1 MGVRGARAA
10 QPPGEAAP
18 RRAPSWRNERRTG
31 RVPGLKD
38 LLDAS
43 YEITDDLKHDVL
55 AATDLV
61 ALVGAVTGLK
71 KAGNSW
77 KGLCPFHG
85 EKTPSFHVHPDR
97 GFYYCFGC
105 GAKGDAITFVRETE
119 KLEFH
124 EAVAYLARRA
134 GIPLPLRRSGSRADR
149 AKETRAAEALLAA
162 AKFFRDQLPRHAAAK
177 AVLEGRGVPREEWDA
192 LGFGAAPDAWDGLLR
207 ALSGSFTEE
216 VLLEAGLL
224 QKNTDTGRVYDRF
237 RNRLT
242 LEIRDARGEVLAF
255 GGRALGDDPA
265 KYINSPET
273 ARFTKGRV
281 LYGLDRAREGARKS
295 EKLVLCEG
303 YFDRIAFERAGL
315 PWAVASMGTALTAAQ
330 ADLLARQVP
339 AVVVA
344 YDGDPPGL
352 AAAWKTFPLLVE
364 RGVRVY
370 HVAFPEGHDPD
381 SFLRDRGPEALR
393 EAVSKARPLLEVLA
407 AAVPP
412 ASGDAAERAARINEA
427 KAILTAAPDRV
438 FRHELLSAFS
448 RATGVPLDLLH
459 EGSRRSPVRRPDPE
473 AAGGGS
479 IPRLVPEAEERVLAF
494 LLASWPEGLPILAKM
509 PADLLSHPD
518 SRELVEYLKSLGPEA
533 DTLDFSELQSH
544 LGGGAGVLAAR
555 LLLSDPPRP
564 DENPDAP
571 GLEKLRKP
579 LLQLKIRRLEERGV
593 ELQPMIAAA
602 EARADRDGRTA
613 LLAEKQ
619 KLSEEVRR
627 MKQELRRPGEGPG

>member
-1 MGVRGARAA
+1 V
-10 QPPGEAAP
+10 
-18 RRAPSWRNERRTG
+18 
-31 RVPGLKD
+31 
-38 LLDAS
+38 DAS

-55 AATDLV
+55 VATDLV

-85 EKTPSFHVHPDR
+85 EKTPSFHVHPDK

-119 KLEFH
+119 KLEFP
-124 EAVAYLARRA
+124 EAIAYLARQA

-162 AKFFRDQLPRHAAAK
+162 AKFFREQLSRNAAAR
-177 AVLEGRGVPREEWDA
+177 AVLEERGVPRGDWEP

-207 ALSGSFTEE
+207 ALSGTFPED
-216 VLLEAGLL
+216 LLVEAGLL
-224 QKNTDTGRVYDRF
+224 QKNSDTGRVYDRF

-255 GGRALGDDPA
+255 GGRTLGDDPA

-273 ARFTKGRV
+273 ARFTKGKI

-303 YFDRIAFERAGL
+303 YFDRIAFERAGV
-315 PWAVASMGTALTAAQ
+315 PWAVASMGTALTAMQ

-344 YDGDPPGL
+344 YDGDLPGL

-364 RGVRVY
+364 RGVRVF
-370 HVAFPEGHDPD
+370 HVAFPGGHDPD
-381 SFLRDRGPEALR
+381 SFLREFGSEALR
-393 EAVSKARPLLEVLA
+393 DAVEKARPLLDVLA
-407 AAVPP
+407 SAVPP
-412 ASGDAAERAARINEA
+412 ATGDASERAARINEA
-427 KAILTAAPDRV
+427 KAILSAAPDRV
-438 FRHELLSAFS
+438 FRHELLAAFS
-448 RATGVPLDLLH
+448 RVTGVPLELLH
-459 EGSRRSPVRRPDPE
+459 ERSRRRDLRRPE
-473 AAGGGS
+473 AETTGECPT
-479 IPRLVPEAEERVLAF
+479 PRPLPEAEERILGFV
-494 LLASWPEGLPILAKM
+494 LASWPAGVEIVTKLPL
-509 PADLLSHPD
+509 DLLSHPD
-518 SRELVEYLKSLGPEA
+518 VREVVAYLKSLGSA
-533 DTLDFSELQSH
+533 TDTLDFSELQSH
-544 LGGGAGVLAAR
+544 LGVGAGVLAAR
-555 LLLSDPPRP
+555 LLLSDPPRLDGNPVAP
-564 DENPDAP
+564 D
-571 GLEKLRKP
+571 LEKLRKP

-602 EARADRDGRTA
+602 EARVDRDGRSA

-627 MKQELRRPGEGPG
+627 MKQVLRRPDDGPG

>member
-1 MGVRGARAA
+1 V
-10 QPPGEAAP
+10 
-18 RRAPSWRNERRTG
+18 
-31 RVPGLKD
+31 
-38 LLDAS
+38 DAS

-61 ALVGAVTGLK
+61 SLVGAVTGLK

-85 EKTPSFHVHPDR
+85 EKTPSFHVHPEK

-105 GAKGDAITFVRETE
+105 GAKGDAISFVRETE
-119 KLEFH
+119 KLEFP

-149 AKETRAAEALLAA
+149 AKESRAAEALLAA
-162 AKFFRDQLPRHAAAK
+162 AAFFREQLPKSRAAV
-177 AVLEGRGVPREEWDA
+177 AVLEGRGVPRDEWPT
-192 LGFGAAPDAWDGLLR
+192 LGFGAAPDAWDGLHR

-224 QKNTDTGRVYDRF
+224 QKNSDTGRVYDRF

-242 LEIRDARGEVLAF
+242 LEIRDPRGEILAF

-273 ARFTKGRV
+273 ARFTKGKV

-344 YDGDPPGL
+344 YDGDAAGL
-352 AAAWKTFPLLVE
+352 AAARKVFPLLVE
-364 RGVRVY
+364 RGVKVF

-381 SFLRDRGPEALR
+381 SFLRDQGAGALR
-393 EAVSKARPLLEVLA
+393 DLVAGARPLLDVLA
-407 AAVPP
+407 SAVPP
-412 ASGDAAERAARINEA
+412 PTGDAAERAARINEA
-427 KAILTAAPDRV
+427 KAILSASPDRV
-438 FRHELLSAFS
+438 YRHELLAAFS
-448 RATGVPLDLLH
+448 RVTGVPLEVLH
-459 EGSRRSPVRRPDPE
+459 DGPRRGPHRRPGAEPPAP
-473 AAGGGS
+473 AA
-479 IPRLVPEAEERVLAF
+479 RRVPEAEERVLCL
-494 LLASWPEGLPILAKM
+494 LLATWPEGAPVVPRLPMEIF
-509 PADLLSHPD
+509 SHPD
-518 SRELVEYLKSLGPEA
+518 ARELAEYLRALGPGTDA
-533 DTLDFSELQSH
+533 LDFSELQSH

-555 LLLSDPPRP
+555 LLLSDPSRLN
-564 DENPDAP
+564 ESFDAP
-571 GLEKLRKP
+571 DLEKLRKP

-593 ELQPMIAAA
+593 ELQPEIAAA
-602 EARADRDGRTA
+602 EARGDRDRWIA
-613 LLAEKQ
+613 LLGEKQ

-627 MKQELRRPGEGPG
+627 MKQELRRPDEGPG

>member
-1 MGVRGARAA
+1 V
-10 QPPGEAAP
+10 
-18 RRAPSWRNERRTG
+18 
-31 RVPGLKD
+31 
-38 LLDAS
+38 DAS

-85 EKTPSFHVHPDR
+85 EKTPSFHVHPER

-119 KLEFH
+119 KLEFP

-134 GIPLPLRRSGSRADR
+134 GIPLPVRRSGSRADR
-149 AKETRAAEALLAA
+149 AKETRAAEAVLAA
-162 AKFFRDQLPRHAAAK
+162 AAFFREQLPRSRAAL
-177 AVLEGRGVPREEWDA
+177 AVLEGRGVPREEWAA

-207 ALSGSFTEE
+207 ALAGSFTEE

-224 QKNTDTGRVYDRF
+224 QRNSESGRVYDRF

-242 LEIRDARGEVLAF
+242 LEIRDGRGEILAF

-303 YFDRIAFERAGL
+303 YFDRIAFERAGI
-315 PWAVASMGTALTAAQ
+315 PWAVASMGTALTPTQ

-344 YDGDPPGL
+344 YDGDAAGI
-352 AAAWKTFPLLVE
+352 AAAWKAFPLLVE
-364 RGVRVY
+364 RGVKVF
-370 HVAFPEGHDPD
+370 HALFPEGHDPD
-381 SFLRDRGPEALR
+381 SFLRARGPEALR
-393 EAVSKARPLLEVLA
+393 GAVTSARPLLDVLA
-407 AAVPP
+407 SAVPP
-412 ASGDAAERAARINEA
+412 PTGDAAERAARINEA
-427 KAILTAAPDRV
+427 KAILSVAPDRV
-438 FRHELLSAFS
+438 YRHELLAAFS
-448 RATGVPLDLLH
+448 RSAGVPLELLH
-459 EGSRRSPVRRPDPE
+459 DGRARSAIRRPE
-473 AAGGGS
+473 ADATAPS
-479 IPRLVPEAEERVLAF
+479 PRALPEAEQRVLEV
-494 LLASWPEGLPILAKM
+494 LLACWPTAAGIAAKLPG
-509 PADLLSHPD
+509 DLFSNPD
-518 SRELVEYLKSLGPEA
+518 AREVVEHLKSLGTKT

-555 LLLSDPPRP
+555 LLLSVPPRT
-564 DENPDAP
+564 DETSAVAD
-571 GLEKLRKP
+571 LEKLRKP
-579 LLQLKIRRLEERGV
+579 LLQLKIKRLEERGV
-593 ELQPMIAAA
+593 ELQPLISAA
-602 EARADRDGRTA
+602 EARGDRDGRTA

-627 MKQELRRPGEGPG
+627 MKRELRRPDQGPGPQG

>member
-1 MGVRGARAA
+1 MD
-10 QPPGEAAP
+10 
-18 RRAPSWRNERRTG
+18 N
-31 RVPGLKD
+31 
-38 LLDAS
+38 S

-55 AATDLV
+55 AATDIV
-61 ALVGAVTGLK
+61 ALVGSVTGLK

-119 KLEFH
+119 KLEFP

-134 GIPLPLRRSGSRADR
+134 GIPLPARRSGSRVDR

-162 AKFFRDQLPRHAAAK
+162 ARFFREQLPKSAAAK
-177 AVLEGRGVPREEWDA
+177 AVLEGRGVPREEWEA
-192 LGFGAAPDAWDGLLR
+192 LGFGAAPDAWDGLHR
-207 ALSGSFTEE
+207 ALSGTFPEE
-216 VLLEAGLL
+216 VLVEAGLL

-242 LEIRDARGEVLAF
+242 LEIRDARGEILAF

-273 ARFTKGRV
+273 ARFTKGKV

-303 YFDRIAFERAGL
+303 YFDRIAFERAGV
-315 PWAVASMGTALTAAQ
+315 PWAVASMGTALTATQ

-344 YDGDPPGL
+344 YDGDTPGL
-352 AAAWKTFPLLVE
+352 AAAWKAFPLLVE
-364 RGVRVY
+364 RGVQVS
-370 HVAFPEGHDPD
+370 HVAFPGGHDPD
-381 SFLRDRGPEALR
+381 SYLREHGPEALR
-393 EAVSKARPLLEVLA
+393 ETIAKARPLLDVLA

-412 ASGDAAERAARINEA
+412 ATGDAAERAAKINEA
-427 KAILTAAPDRV
+427 KAILTVAPDRV
-438 FRHELLSAFS
+438 YRHELLAAFS
-448 RATGVPLDLLH
+448 RVSGVPLELLH
-459 EGSRRSPVRRPDPE
+459 DGSRRNPIRR
-473 AAGGGS
+473 
-479 IPRLVPEAEERVLAF
+479 PEAEATVQAPRVLPESEESVLGT
-494 LLASWPEGLPILAKM
+494 LLATWPFGAAIAGKLPAELF
-509 PADLLSHPD
+509 SHPD
-518 SRELVEYLKSLGPEA
+518 ARELAECLKSLASKP
-533 DTLDFSELQSH
+533 DTLDFSSLQSH

-555 LLLSDPPRP
+555 LLLSDPPRLDGNPAAP
-564 DENPDAP
+564 D
-571 GLEKLRKP
+571 LEKLRKP

-593 ELQPMIAAA
+593 ELQPMISSA
-602 EARADRDGRTA
+602 EARGDRDGRTA

-627 MKQELRRPGEGPG
+627 MKRELRRPDQGPGGQGKT

>member
-1 MGVRGARAA
+1 VD
-10 QPPGEAAP
+10 
-18 RRAPSWRNERRTG
+18 N
-31 RVPGLKD
+31 
-38 LLDAS
+38 S

-55 AATDLV
+55 AATDIV
-61 ALVGAVTGLK
+61 ALVGSVTGLK

-119 KLEFH
+119 KLEFP

-134 GIPLPLRRSGSRADR
+134 GIPLPLRRSGTRADR
-149 AKETRAAEALLAA
+149 AKDSRAAEALVAA
-162 AKFFRDQLPRHAAAK
+162 ARFFREQLPKNRAAV

-207 ALSGSFTEE
+207 ALAGSFTEE

-224 QKNTDTGRVYDRF
+224 QRNADSGRVYDRF

-242 LEIRDARGEVLAF
+242 LEIRDPRGEVLAF

-273 ARFTKGRV
+273 SRFTKGRV

-303 YFDRIAFERAGL
+303 YFDRIAFERAGV
-315 PWAVASMGTALTAAQ
+315 PWAVASMGTALTTTQ

-352 AAAWKTFPLLVE
+352 AAAWKAFPLLVE
-364 RGVRVY
+364 RGVRVF
-370 HVAFPEGHDPD
+370 HVSFPDGHDPD
-381 SFLRDRGPEALR
+381 SFLRALGPEALR
-393 EAVSKARPLLEVLA
+393 KSVESARPILDVLA
-407 AAVPP
+407 ASIPP

-427 KAILTAAPDRV
+427 KAILSVAPDRV
-438 FRHELLSAFS
+438 LRHELLAAFS
-448 RATGVPLDLLH
+448 RASGVPLDLLH
-459 EGSRRSPVRRPDPE
+459 DRSRRAPLRPQ
-473 AAGGGS
+473 AAAS
-479 IPRLVPEAEERVLAF
+479 RPLARPVPEAEERVLES
-494 LLASWPEGLPILAKM
+494 LLSTWPTGAELVPRLPL
-509 PADLLSHPD
+509 DLFSHPD
-518 SRELVEYLKSLGPEA
+518 VREAVERLKSLAPEA
-533 DTLDFSELQSH
+533 DALDFSELQSH
-544 LGGGAGVLAAR
+544 LGGGAGALVAR
-555 LLLSDPPRP
+555 LLLSDSRQLN
-564 DENPDAP
+564 ENPAAP
-571 GLEKLRKP
+571 DLEKLRKP

-593 ELQPMIAAA
+593 ELQPLIALA
-602 EARADRDGRTA
+602 EARHDRDGRTA

-627 MKQELRRPGEGPG
+627 MKQELRRPDEGRG

>member
-1 MGVRGARAA
+1 V
-10 QPPGEAAP
+10 
-18 RRAPSWRNERRTG
+18 
-31 RVPGLKD
+31 
-38 LLDAS
+38 DAS

-119 KLEFH
+119 KLEFP

-134 GIPLPLRRSGSRADR
+134 GIPLPVRRTGSRADR
-149 AKETRAAEALLAA
+149 AKENRSAEALVAA
-162 AKFFRDQLPRHAAAK
+162 ARFFRDQLPKSRAAV

-207 ALSGSFTEE
+207 TLSGTFTEE

-224 QKNTDTGRVYDRF
+224 QKNADSGRVYDRF

-242 LEIRDARGEVLAF
+242 LEIRDPRGEVLAF

-273 ARFTKGRV
+273 SRFTKGRV

-295 EKLVLCEG
+295 ERLVLCEG
-303 YFDRIAFERAGL
+303 YFDRIAFERAGV
-315 PWAVASMGTALTAAQ
+315 PWAVASMGTALTTTQ
-330 ADLLARQVP
+330 ADLLARHVP
-339 AVVVA
+339 SVVVA
-344 YDGDPPGL
+344 YDGDAAGL
-352 AAAWKTFPLLVE
+352 AAAWKAFPLLVE
-364 RGVRVY
+364 RGVRVF
-370 HVAFPEGHDPD
+370 HVTFPDGHDPD
-381 SFLRDRGPEALR
+381 SFLRAHGPEALR
-393 EAVSKARPLLEVLA
+393 KTVESASPILDVLA
-407 AAVPP
+407 ASIPP

-427 KAILTAAPDRV
+427 KAILSVAPDRV
-438 FRHELLSAFS
+438 LRHELLAAFS
-448 RATGVPLDLLH
+448 RASGVPLDLLH
-459 EGSRRSPVRRPDPE
+459 DRSRRPPLRPQAAASPSVARP
-473 AAGGGS
+473 
-479 IPRLVPEAEERVLAF
+479 VPEAEERVLES
-494 LLASWPEGLPILAKM
+494 LLATWPAGAEIVPRIPLELF
-509 PADLLSHPD
+509 SHPD
-518 SRELVEYLKSLGPEA
+518 VREVAEKLKSLAPEA

-544 LGGGAGVLAAR
+544 LGGGAGALVAR
-555 LLLSDPPRP
+555 LLLSDSRQM
-564 DENPDAP
+564 DENPAAP
-571 GLEKLRKP
+571 DLEKLRKP

-593 ELQPMIAAA
+593 ELQPLIAQA
-602 EARADRDGRTA
+602 EARHDRDGRTA

-627 MKQELRRPGEGPG
+627 MKQELRRPDEGRG

>member
-1 MGVRGARAA
+1 M
-10 QPPGEAAP
+10 
-18 RRAPSWRNERRTG
+18 
-31 RVPGLKD
+31 
-38 LLDAS
+38 DAS

-61 ALVGAVTGLK
+61 SLVGAVTGLK

-85 EKTPSFHVHPDR
+85 EKTPSFHVHPEK

-105 GAKGDAITFVRETE
+105 GAKGDAISFVRETE
-119 KLEFH
+119 KLEFP

-162 AKFFRDQLPRHAAAK
+162 AAFFREQLPKSRAAL
-177 AVLEGRGVPREEWDA
+177 AVLEARAVPREEWEA
-192 LGFGAAPDAWDGLLR
+192 LGFGAAPDAWDGLHR

-224 QKNTDTGRVYDRF
+224 QKNQETGRVYDRF

-242 LEIRDARGEVLAF
+242 LEIRDPRGEVLAF

-273 ARFTKGRV
+273 SRFTKGKV

-344 YDGDPPGL
+344 YDGDAAGL
-352 AAAWKTFPLLVE
+352 AAAWKVFPLLVE
-364 RGVRVY
+364 RGVKVF
-370 HVAFPEGHDPD
+370 HVAFPAGHDPD
-381 SFLRDRGPEALR
+381 SFLREQGAEALR
-393 EAVSKARPLLEVLA
+393 DLVAEARPLLDVLA
-407 AAVPP
+407 SAVPP
-412 ASGDAAERAARINEA
+412 PTGDAAERAARINEA
-427 KAILTAAPDRV
+427 KAILSVAPDRV
-438 FRHELLSAFS
+438 YRHELLAAFARGS
-448 RATGVPLDLLH
+448 GVPLEVLH
-459 EGSRRSPVRRPDPE
+459 DGPRRGPLRRPGTQP
-473 AAGGGS
+473 AGPA
-479 IPRLVPEAEERVLAF
+479 PRRVSDAEERVLGV
-494 LLASWPEGLPILAKM
+494 LLATWPAGAQVVPRLPAELF
-509 PADLLSHPD
+509 PHPD
-518 SRELVEYLKSLGPEA
+518 ARELAEYLRGLAPA
-533 DTLDFSELQSH
+533 TDALDFSELQSH

-555 LLLSDPPRP
+555 LLLSDPSRLN
-564 DENPDAP
+564 ESLDAP
-571 GLEKLRKP
+571 DLEKLRKP

-593 ELQPMIAAA
+593 ELQPEIAAA
-602 EARADRDGRTA
+602 EARDDRDRWTA
-613 LLAEKQ
+613 LLGEKQ

-627 MKQELRRPGEGPG
+627 MKQELRRPDEGPG

>member
-1 MGVRGARAA
+1 
-10 QPPGEAAP
+10 
-18 RRAPSWRNERRTG
+18 
-31 RVPGLKD
+31 
-38 LLDAS
+38 LDAS

-61 ALVGAVTGLK
+61 ALVGAVTSLK
-71 KAGNSW
+71 KAGSSW

-85 EKTPSFHVHPDR
+85 EKTPSFHVHPEK
-97 GFYYCFGC
+97 GFYFCFGC

-119 KLEFH
+119 KMEFP

-134 GIPLPLRRSGSRADR
+134 GIPLPVRRSGSRADR
-149 AKETRAAEALLAA
+149 AKESRAAEALVAA
-162 AKFFRDQLPRHAAAK
+162 ARFFREQLPRSRSAI
-177 AVLEGRGVPREEWDA
+177 AVLEGRGVPREEWEA

-224 QKNTDTGRVYDRF
+224 QKNPDTGRVYDRF

-242 LEIRDARGEVLAF
+242 LEIRDPRGEVLAF

-273 ARFTKGRV
+273 SRFTKGRV
-281 LYGLDRAREGARKS
+281 LYGLDRAREAARKS

-303 YFDRIAFERAGL
+303 YFDRIALERAGL
-315 PWAVASMGTALTAAQ
+315 PWAVASMGTALTATQ

-344 YDGDPPGL
+344 YDGDAAGL
-352 AAAWKTFPLLVE
+352 AAAWKAFPLLVE
-364 RGVRVY
+364 RGVKVF
-370 HVAFPEGHDPD
+370 HVAFPDGHDPD
-381 SFLRDRGPEALR
+381 SYLRARGPEALR
-393 EAVSKARPLLEVLA
+393 EAVEQAKPLLSVLA
-407 AAVPP
+407 DSVPP
-412 ASGDAAERAARINEA
+412 ATGDAAERAARINEA
-427 KAILTAAPDRV
+427 KAILSASPDRV
-438 FRHELLSAFS
+438 LRHELLAAFS
-448 RATGVPLDLLH
+448 RVSGVPLELLH
-459 EGSRRSPVRRPDPE
+459 EGRRGSARRPE
-473 AAGGGS
+473 AAAANA
-479 IPRLVPEAEERVLAF
+479 PTQQPVPEAEERILG
-494 LLASWPEGLPILAKM
+494 LLLGTWPAGAPVVALLPAE
-509 PADLLSHPD
+509 LLSHPD
-518 SRELVEYLKSLGPEA
+518 AREVVAYLKSLGSES
-533 DTLDFSELQSH
+533 DTLDFSALQSH

-555 LLLSDPPRP
+555 LLLSDPRRP
-564 DENPDAP
+564 EENPDAP
-571 GLEKLRKP
+571 DLEKLRKP

-602 EARADRDGRTA
+602 EARGDRDGRTA

-627 MKQELRRPGEGPG
+627 MKQELRRPGAGPG

>member
-1 MGVRGARAA
+1 V
-10 QPPGEAAP
+10 
-18 RRAPSWRNERRTG
+18 
-31 RVPGLKD
+31 
-38 LLDAS
+38 DAS
-43 YEITDDLKHDVL
+43 FEITDDLKHDVL

-85 EKTPSFHVHPDR
+85 EKTPSFHVHPEK

-119 KLEFH
+119 KLEFP

-149 AKETRAAEALLAA
+149 AKETRTAEALLAA
-162 AKFFRDQLPRHAAAK
+162 AKYFREQLARSPAAR
-177 AVLEGRGVPREEWDA
+177 AVLEGRGVPHEEWEP

-207 ALSGSFTEE
+207 ALSGTFPEE

-273 ARFTKGRV
+273 ARFTKGKV

-295 EKLVLCEG
+295 ERLVLCEG
-303 YFDRIAFERAGL
+303 YFDRIAFERAGV
-315 PWAVASMGTALTAAQ
+315 PWAVASMGTALTATQ

-344 YDGDPPGL
+344 YDGDAPGL
-352 AAAWKTFPLLVE
+352 AAAWKVFPLLVE
-364 RGVRVY
+364 RGVRVS
-370 HVAFPEGHDPD
+370 HVAFPDGHDPD
-381 SFLRDRGPEALR
+381 SLLRARGPEALR
-393 EAVSKARPLLEVLA
+393 EAVEKARPLLEVLA
-407 AAVPP
+407 SAVPP
-412 ASGDAAERAARINEA
+412 ATGDASERAERINEA
-427 KAILTAAPDRV
+427 KSILSAAPDRV
-438 FRHELLSAFS
+438 FRHELLAAFS
-448 RATGVPLDLLH
+448 RVTGVPLEVLH
-459 EGSRRSPVRRPDPE
+459 EGSRRGPIRRPQTEP
-473 AAGGGS
+473 AGGV
-479 IPRLVPEAEERVLAF
+479 PAARPLPEAEERILSV
-494 LLASWPEGLPILAKM
+494 LLATWPQGAPLALRLPSELI
-509 PADLLSHPD
+509 SNPD
-518 SRELVEYLKSLGPEA
+518 ARELLESLRALGPEPGP
-533 DTLDFSELQSH
+533 LDFSDLQSH
-544 LGGGAGVLAAR
+544 LGIGAGALAAR

-564 DENPDAP
+564 EENPDAP
-571 GLEKLRKP
+571 DLEKLRKP
-579 LLQLKIRRLEERGV
+579 LLQLKIRRIEERGL
-593 ELQPMIAAA
+593 ELQPMIAVA
-602 EARADRDGRTA
+602 EGQCDRGRRDA

-627 MKQELRRPGEGPG
+627 MKQELRRPDEGPG